1 MHQHSMYCST
11 LCNHALA
18 SGCTT
23 VSTLPLGRLCCCC
36 CSSFQLEEPAGPVL
50 LSSHC
55 HGHLL
60 TIFKLSCASWS
71 DAIPAHCQHPQH
83 HPSVC
88 VVHSVGALQSMVVA
102 PLKFTG
108 LLQVLLEGT
117 LLLLAT
123 APEVPPTEEQQQL
136 QLWDAMKSACTAGS
150 YMTMALGAS

>member
-1 MHQHSMYCST
+1 
-11 LCNHALA
+11 
-18 SGCTT
+18 
-23 VSTLPLGRLCCCC
+23 
-36 CSSFQLEEPAGPVL
+36 
-50 LSSHC
+50 
-55 HGHLL
+55 
-60 TIFKLSCASWS
+60 
-71 DAIPAHCQHPQH
+71 
-83 HPSVC
+83 
-88 VVHSVGALQSMVVA
+88 MVVA